1 MLFQQNLSNNL
12 TSNIDDLY
20 NIRVTFLCSQSMS
33 GKLLLKEFYM
43 KIKEYLEKINNQK
56 VCAEKYIFLFVAWL
70 ISVIAGLALFMH
82 DVSFENIIANSVFLL
97 PLYGVLLVLI
107 GNISVSLIVTLV
119 LEGVVQYLNEYIFHI
134 RYTYIQ
140 YNDFYN
146 IGNAMRVSSNYEF
159 TILWKALFKV
169 LFLAA
174 IGASF
179 ALIARY
185 FCKKKELL
193 FKAPVGNRI
202 AGLCLIFVSF
212 LLFSFLKANTFF
224 DTEKI
229 KFDIN
234 EYTEE
239 KGLVYAWYCQYVN
252 SELVAPEGY
261 SEAAVDELL
270 STFADDKTDDFEK
283 INIVVIMNESLADY
297 SAISDLNLENDVLAN
312 YHSLNENCKKG
323 LAIASIYGGYT
334 CNSEF
339 EFLTGESM
347 GFLPVGTV
355 PYIQYI
361 RKKTD
366 SICYDLKKLGYKTTA
381 IHPYY
386 SAEWNRKSVY
396 PLLGFDKMIF
406 GEDFADG
413 KLNVDN
419 NISDMK
425 AEEGSFGEHEY
436 VRGFISDKECYRTIL
451 EELNEHEGP
460 DFIYNV
466 TVQNHGGY
474 EGNNTQNDLIE
485 HQVVLKENGEREEIE
500 KHEVNEYL
508 YSVSK
513 SDEAFGWFMNEL
525 KKLDEKTIVVMYGD
539 HQPFLQEI
547 NSFITFDSDNEMLQ
561 KYTVPYI
568 MWANYDVDLSRMPDM
583 VSLNYLSALVKNNA
597 NIPMTAYDKFR
608 LSLYEKYP
616 VITAGY
622 IMDSTGNTV
631 SNKGK
636 YDELIKNYEYVQ
648 YDRMRRIR

>member
-1 MLFQQNLSNNL
+1 
-12 TSNIDDLY
+12 
-20 NIRVTFLCSQSMS
+20 
-33 GKLLLKEFYM
+33 M
-43 KIKEYLEKINNQK
+43 KIKEQFEKIKNQK
-56 VCAEKYIFLFVAWL
+56 ICPEKYIFLLAAWF
-70 ISVIAGLALFMH
+70 ISVAAGLNLFMY
-82 DVSFENIIANSVFLL
+82 DVKLENIIANSIFLL
-97 PLYGVLLVLI
+97 PIYGIMLLLI
-107 GNISVSLIVTLV
+107 GSISVSLIVTLV
-119 LEGVVQYLNEYIFHI
+119 LEGVVYYLDEYIFHI

-159 TILWKALFKV
+159 AILWKVLFKV
-169 LFLAA
+169 LLLIA
-174 IGASF
+174 IGVLF
-179 ALIARY
+179 ALFVKY

-202 AGLCLIFVSF
+202 AGLILIFVSF
-212 LLFSFLKANTFF
+212 VLFSFLKTNAFF

-261 SEAAVDELL
+261 SEASVDKLL
-270 STFADDKTDDFEK
+270 SAFVDDETDDFEK
-283 INIVVIMNESLADY
+283 INIVVIMNESLTDY
-297 SAISDLNLENDVLAN
+297 SSISDLNLEKDVLSK
-312 YHSLNENCKKG
+312 YHALDKNCKKG
-323 LAIASIYGGYT
+323 LAIASIYGSYT

-366 SICYDLKKLGYKTTA
+366 NICYDLKELGYKTIA
-381 IHPYY
+381 VHPYY
-386 SAEWNRKSVY
+386 SAEWNRKTVY
-396 PLLGFDKMIF
+396 PLLGFDEMIF

-425 AEEGSFGEHEY
+425 AEEGSFGEYEY
-436 VRGFISDKECYRTIL
+436 VRGFISDKECYRAIL
-451 EELNEHEGP
+451 KELDDNKEP
-460 DFIYNV
+460 NFIYNV

-474 EGNNTQNDLIE
+474 EGSNTENDMIE
-485 HQVVLKENGEREEIE
+485 HQVILMDDGSKVEIE
-500 KHEVNEYL
+500 KQEVNEYL

-513 SDEAFGWFMNEL
+513 SDEAFDWFVNEL
-525 KKLDEKTIVVMYGD
+525 EKLDEKTIVVMYGD

-547 NSFITFDSDNEMLQ
+547 NSFLTFDNDNEMLQ

-568 MWANYDVDLSRMPDM
+568 MWANYDVDLTGMPDV
-583 VSLNYLSALVKNNA
+583 VSLNYLSALVKKNTG
-597 NIPMTAYDKFR
+597 IPLRTFDKFR

-622 IMDSTGNTV
+622 IMDSSGNIT

-636 YDELIKNYEYVQ
+636 YDGVIKDYEYVQ